1 MPYIS
6 KDFIRQ
12 QLMPRVDIVQL
23 VRQYVTLTRSGQNY
37 TGKCPFHN
45 DKSPSLVVSP
55 SRQNFHCFGC
65 NAHGSAIDFIELY
78 KHVDFVEAVEELARF
93 AGLDV
98 VYGALTPEAQRRAEK
113 SRHYYSF
120 MERATRFFV
129 EQLPKNQAASDYFSN
144 VRQLSQTAIAE
155 ARLGYAPDSN
165 DYLKDL
171 CPNDFDRQLALDLGI
186 MRVKENER
194 GTYNFPFFRNRVIFP
209 IRDTRGRVIAFGA
222 RKLDD
227 AVEGPKYLNSPESMI
242 FKKRREVFGLYECL
256 QATRNKPKSI
266 LVVEGYM
273 DVISLREAGF
283 PAVVA
288 TLGTALTADHINLLF
303 RYTDDVV
310 CCFDGDEAGMR
321 ASWRALKTVAPV
333 LQDNK
338 SVRFMTMPPSH
349 DPDTLVRDGGLA
361 ALNRL
366 LEEETFTF
374 EESLIA
380 HYALNSDLTMPDQR
394 TRFVTNVVRAAKA
407 LDHVPMVKHNI
418 FELLGLYGNVSMD
431 LIAEKLEKETADP
444 EFMGQEWGKR
454 DRYGHSQSNGNGRN
468 QFSQQPQQQQQAGQ
482 APFDGGNAL
491 SHSQGFG
498 FNGRPVQQ
506 QQQLPQQLPQPQG
519 QGQRQS
525 SGQGQQVQNLR
536 PPAMSEDPVYEAD
549 EVIPP
554 DLAPQMP
561 RGGYKGSRLDQQ
573 QNGYNH
579 GNHGYGGYR
588 NDNRNQNYGRN
599 AGYGHKQNY
608 NRGQNN
614 GYGQNYGAGQNYNRG
629 SYQGYGRRDGY
640 GHGQSQGGAYEQQ
653 DAQWEQQF
661 NSTLQEGMNGSA
673 LGKGYFTTNSEGD
686 ISVFAT
692 VVERATHVVNAQA
705 PTPAQIQQQQ
715 VLAQNGQA
723 APEMTP
729 LMAPIMAEQQMHQ
742 PQQQSQITPHM
753 AQGAPYMAQAQESN
767 QAQMARMQGQGAMN
781 NGMQGT
787 PQQYQQPY
795 QGQQSYQGQQ
805 GYYGSQMYGQ
815 QPHQGQQGYYGGQ
828 PYGQQPYVGQ
838 QAYGGQQGFPQRGG
852 NGYGAPQGYYQQQQ
866 PQPYMGPQGQMYQQG
881 GMSAQGQQYMQQGQS
896 YRQGGMGMNAGMN
909 PQSQPFMQQQQMPQQ
924 MQQQMQQQQR
934 QSAPQQQ
941 AGAQRMGNGPQR
953 GNPIASTTVVNV
965 PAAGGEISLE
975 QLQERA
981 NFEMQAR
988 RQNTPGADY
997 MQLGPDGSPMS
1008 RHDSL
1013 GDGDDSAGEYYVGG
1027 RGPGSASG
1035 TVPALREGKVVLQ
1048 TPDVIGSVVVGEEI
1062 EAIKLASS
1070 PLTAEELEHYTTVVG
1085 YEFFKEDIQRA
1096 EYRLLQFILQQPGIV
1111 TEQYEELRLDDFLF
1125 FAHDFFM
1132 REYPC
1137 IERVL
1142 HFIKARR
1149 RHGGTNCADLIE
1161 EYRGT
1166 VFEPLFTVLSRE
1178 PYYRTLNIFEEPDV
1192 SVRREELAQLINAA
1206 LDTLVSEHQMIM
1218 LRQQEDQVD
1227 GNLIS
1232 LLTKVKNL
1240 KLDDLKDDR
1249 FMDSF
1254 HKLQVQG
1261 DEKYQ
1266 HKRALLTAPVVR
1278 GKAKEEAVSKE
1289 QATTQEVAASEA
1301 IAAEVATATEAA
1313 TADKQSM
1320 SPEAAESTAVSSEVA
1335 VTEAVSNDGQSITPE
1350 VSEAIAETAQ
1360 PESVAAAAH
1369 VTDITDQVASAT
1381 TESDSESAES
1391 KEVTT
1396 SSETA
1401 TTNEQTAA
1409 SNASED
1415 IAEPVQQEYVA
1426 SEASA
1431 VDVVEHAA
1439 PDANESTSEPAG
1451 SLEAAIATEA
1461 DTTGEQ
1467 STTSEVSEAT
1477 AETAHTEYVAAEAQT
1492 TAATDQATPET
1503 SESTSEPAVSSEA
1516 AISTEA
1522 DTTGEQSAT
1531 PEVSEAIAVTAQPE
1545 FVAAEAMV
1553 ADTTEADTTG
1563 EQSVTPEVSEAI
1575 AEITQPESVDAEA
1588 PAADAME
1595 QAKPE
1600 SVDTEAHATDIT
1612 DQASSATTES
1622 DSEYAEAQ
1630 DVTTSS
1636 DTATTDEQSAT
1647 PEVSDATAEIA
1658 QLGSVA
1664 AEAMVADTTEKAAA
1678 ESSEITSEPA
1688 VSSEK
1693 ATSTEAAIT
1702 DKQTAALD
1710 ASEDIAEPV
1719 QPESMDPEAHATDIT
1734 DQASSDTLESDS
1746 ESDES
1751 QEVTT
1756 SSETVTTDKQ
1766 IVVPEE
1772 SDAVAEPAQ
1781 PESVF
1786 SEAQSTDATEQA
1798 APETAESMSEPAVS
1812 SEEATSTEADT
1823 PNEQSTTSEVSVA
1836 TAETAQPEY
1845 VAAVAHV
1852 TDITDQVAPATTEI
1866 DSESAETQDVITS
1879 SDTATNDEQSATPE
1893 VSDATAEIA
1902 QPESVA
1908 AEAMVAD
1915 TTENAA
1921 AATEQAASDTA
1932 EITSEPAVSP
1942 ETATS
1947 SVVNTTE
1954 VQPAASATL
1963 DVVAETAKA
1972 ESVSAAVKAADTAD
1986 QSTSE
1991 ATANAT
1997 TQAVSLDTATATTSA
2012 TAEHHAGADAVSN
2025 ETATTTKKGRGKK
2038 KKAEL
2043 VEEEFND
2050 DPMSL
2055 LQPEIAPK
2063 IRDKEAERVAAAKA
2077 LDSIVVPEA
2086 FAQDHEPDMAQVGL
2100 FGEIEKTE
2108 PEPESQ
2114 ELSEEEAT
2122 AEKPKK
2128 TKGKKDDKSDK
2139 AIKKGA
2145 KDAKGSNAKKKE
2157 KDPEEMTEAE
2167 LVNEFGLLLDI
2178 D

>member
-482 APFDGGNAL
+482 APFGGGNAL

-661 NSTLQEGMNGSA
+661 NSTLQDGMNGSA

-715 VLAQNGQA
+715 VLAQNGHA

-729 LMAPIMAEQQMHQ
+729 LMAPIMAEQQLHQ

-881 GMSAQGQQYMQQGQS
+881 GMPAQGQQYMQQGQS

-1035 TVPALREGKVVLQ
+1035 TVPALRDGKVVLQ

-1335 VTEAVSNDGQSITPE
+1335 VTEAVSNDGQSATPE

-1369 VTDITDQVASAT
+1369 VTDITDQVASAI

-1409 SNASED
+1409 SDASED

-1545 FVAAEAMV
+1545 SVAAEAME

-1563 EQSVTPEVSEAI
+1563 EQSATPEVSEAI
-1575 AEITQPESVDAEA
+1575 AETAQPESVDAEA

-1600 SVDTEAHATDIT
+1600 SVDT
-1612 DQASSATTES
+1612 
-1622 DSEYAEAQ
+1622 
-1630 DVTTSS
+1630 
-1636 DTATTDEQSAT
+1636 
-1647 PEVSDATAEIA
+1647 
-1658 QLGSVA
+1658 
-1664 AEAMVADTTEKAAA
+1664 
-1678 ESSEITSEPA
+1678 
-1688 VSSEK
+1688 
-1693 ATSTEAAIT
+1693 
-1702 DKQTAALD
+1702 
-1710 ASEDIAEPV
+1710 
-1719 QPESMDPEAHATDIT
+1719 EAHATDIT

-1772 SDAVAEPAQ
+1772 SDAVAETAQ

-1879 SDTATNDEQSATPE
+1879 SETATNDEQSATPE

-1991 ATANAT
+1991 ATANT
-1997 TQAVSLDTATATTSA
+1997 TAQAVSLDTATATTSA